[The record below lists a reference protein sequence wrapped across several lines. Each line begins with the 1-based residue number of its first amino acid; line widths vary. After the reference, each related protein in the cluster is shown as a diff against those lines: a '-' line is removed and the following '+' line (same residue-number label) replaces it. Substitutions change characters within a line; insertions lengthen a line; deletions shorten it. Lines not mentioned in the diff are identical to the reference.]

1 MTSENELSEREI
13 EILRLV
19 ATGVGNKEIA
29 LKLAISPNTVK
40 VHLRNVFAKIGASSR
55 TEAAFIAVRMGLLEQ
70 SAADPEPEP
79 EPESKPEE
87 APPSGLAVSEVPS
100 SAPLTVET
108 IEIRPPLPARRAIP
122 AWFWIAGASVLLILL
137 VWSGLALTHTGPF
150 ALPTQAATLTAS
162 PTVLPIMPQPTAS
175 RWSEI
180 SALPAGRSSMAAAV
194 YEGAIYVIAGQTQ
207 EGVTGAVVRYRPSP
221 GGWETL
227 AEKPTPVSDVRGV
240 VLGER
245 IFVPGGKDRGGKP
258 VNTFEAYSPR
268 INQWS
273 SLAPLPAALSGYALA
288 GYEGRLYLFG
298 GWDGAAYSAAV
309 YQYDPVANTWKTLS
323 PLPTP
328 RAFAIAALV
337 ESKIY
342 VVGGFDGQQALR
354 DVLVYFPQRDLSGDH
369 PWENRAPLP
378 EGRYGMG
385 SASLANYIY
394 LVGGVNGPQSSAAL
408 ASIQYHTLGDRWATF
423 GTPPSPVGLNPAV
436 IALDTRLHVLGGL
449 VSGAPL
455 ANQQTYQALYTINLP
470 SVQE

>member
-55 TEAAFIAVRMGLLEQ
+55 TEAAFIAVRMGVVEQ
-70 SAADPEPEP
+70 IAAAPEPEP
-79 EPESKPEE
+79 EPEAEPEE
-87 APPSGLAVSEVPS
+87 APPSDLALSAVPS
-100 SAPLTVET
+100 SAPITVET
-108 IEIRPPLPARRAIP
+108 IEIHSALPARRTIP

-137 VWSGLALTHTGPF
+137 VWGGLALTHTGPF
-150 ALPTQAATLTAS
+150 ALPTPAAAITAS
-162 PTVLPIMPQPTAS
+162 PTALPIMPQPTAS

-180 SALPAGRSSMAAAV
+180 SALPSGRSGMAAVV

-207 EGVTGAVVRYRPSP
+207 DGVTGAVVRYRSSP

-258 VNTFEAYSPR
+258 VNSFEAYSPR
-268 INQWS
+268 INQWIT
-273 SLAPLPAALSGYALA
+273 LAPLPAALSGYALA

-298 GWDGAAYSAAV
+298 GWDGVAYSAAV
-309 YQYDPVANTWKTLS
+309 YSYDPAANTWKTLS

-342 VVGGFDGQQALR
+342 VMGGFDGQQALR
-354 DVLVYFPQRDLSGDH
+354 DVLVYFPQRDLSSDH
-369 PWENRAPLP
+369 AWENRAPLP

-385 SASLANYIY
+385 AASLANYVY
-394 LVGGVNGPQSSAAL
+394 LVGGVSSPQSSAAL
-408 ASIQYHTLGDRWATF
+408 ASLQYHTLGDRWATF
-423 GTPPSPVGLNPAV
+423 GPPPSPAGMTPAV

-455 ANQQTYQALYTINLP
+455 AHQQTYQALYTINLP

>member
-29 LKLAISPNTVK
+29 LRLAISPNTVK
-40 VHLRNVFAKIGASSR
+40 VHLRNIFTKIGVSSR
-55 TEAAFIAVRMGLLEQ
+55 TEAVLMATRMGLVEQ
-70 SAADPEPEP
+70 TAVYLVPESETESEPE
-79 EPESKPEE
+79 ET
-87 APPSGLAVSEVPS
+87 PPSGLILSGIPD
-100 SAPLTVET
+100 TVET
-108 IEIRPPLPARRAIP
+108 IEIRNPVHPRRKIP
-122 AWFWIAGASVLLILL
+122 GWFWIVGGIVGLMILGL
-137 VWSGLALTHTGPF
+137 SGLALTHTGPF
-150 ALPTQAATLTAS
+150 ALSPQATITVGPTA
-162 PTVLPIMPQPTAS
+162 LPVVPQPTPS

-180 SALPAGRSSMAAAV
+180 SALPAGRSGMAAAV
-194 YEGAIYVIAGQTQ
+194 YEGAIYVMAGQTK
-207 EGVTGAVVRYRPSP
+207 EGVTGTVVRYRPSP

-245 IFVPGGKDRGGKP
+245 IFVPGGKDANGKP
-258 VNTFEAYSPR
+258 LNIFEAYSPR
-268 INQWS
+268 INQWN

-288 GYEGRLYLFG
+288 AYEGRLYLFG
-298 GWDGAAYSAAV
+298 GWDGTAYSAAV
-309 YQYDPVANTWKTLS
+309 YSYDPTANTWKTLS
-323 PLPTP
+323 PLPAP

-385 SASLANYIY
+385 AASLANYIY
-394 LVGGVNGPQSSAAL
+394 LIGGVNDAQNPGAL
-408 ASIQYHTLGDRWATF
+408 SPLQYHTLGDRWATF
-423 GTPPSPVGLNPAV
+423 GLPPSPVGANPAV
-436 IALDTRLHVLGGL
+436 LALDTRLHVLGGL
-449 VSGAPL
+449 ITNSPL
-455 ANQQTYQALYTINLP
+455 ANQQTYQAIYTVNLP